1 MAHVSLTCEFDEF
14 AWLFKIIPIYFQ
26 DYLFLWL
33 KLNFMFF
40 LNFFLLEIIF
50 CVFELF
56 SCADIKNYF

>member
-1 MAHVSLTCEFDEF
+1 M
-14 AWLFKIIPIYFQ
+14 LFKIIPIYFQ
-26 DYLFLWL
+26 DCLFLWL

-40 LNFFLLEIIF
+40 FNFFLLEIIF